1 MKTGLVLEGGALRT
15 IFSSGVCDALLDGGV
30 MVDYVIGVSAG
41 IAYGVSYISRQPR
54 RNLEIVTRYAGDRR
68 YMGMNNLADR
78 HNRSYFGLEFVY
90 DTIPN
95 ELVPFDYQTFA
106 AYPGQVEAVVTNLN
120 TGEAEYMP
128 VPREDDKFLLL
139 QATCALPLMFPIYH
153 LNGQPY
159 LDGGVAD
166 SIPYERAFQQGCDRV
181 VVVLS
186 KTRSYVRRPGEAPA
200 GDRADLP
207 GISQLLPGYGAAG
220 RAVQHLPG
228 VPVPAGAGGQGTGA
242 GPGVHPQ
249 GIPHRA
255 GYQKAEDA
263 VGRWVSAGGG
273 PDGRDPGFPHAG
285 QSVTSSSAAGQLG
298 WRASRARASPST
310 VKKAAMRPRSST
322 SASQARRTASRTAA
336 ARRM

>member
-166 SIPYERAFQQGCDRV
+166 SIPYERADRKSV
-181 VVVLS
+181 V
-186 KTRSYVRRPGEAPA
+186 
-200 GDRADLP
+200 
-207 GISQLLPGYGAAG
+207 
-220 RAVQHLPG
+220 
-228 VPVPAGAGGQGTGA
+228 
-242 GPGVHPQ
+242 
-249 GIPHRA
+249 
-255 GYQKAEDA
+255 
-263 VGRWVSAGGG
+263 
-273 PDGRDPGFPHAG
+273 
-285 QSVTSSSAAGQLG
+285 
-298 WRASRARASPST
+298 
-310 VKKAAMRPRSST
+310 
-322 SASQARRTASRTAA
+322 
-336 ARRM
+336 